1 MTKFIDEK
9 SNVDLEK
16 DKTLFEYA
24 DKVRMRIPTSC
35 GRVGDCHE
43 CIVEIIEGENN
54 LSEQTDDEQFLS
66 SPFRLACQ
74 AKTINVKDNL
84 KFTPRKRDRKIL
96 TTFDNKNDYEI
107 DNHYVFDKDSVSIE
121 KNNQKKILI
130 NKKSKIFGL
139 AIDVGTTT
147 VAINLLNLES
157 GKVIATSSF
166 ENPQVFG
173 GSDVMNRIS
182 YDTNK
187 FKGELHKSII
197 SAINFEIGEIT
208 KKIKIRRRQI
218 VEIVIVGNSTMRDI
232 FFNLDVETIGVR
244 PYKSLTE
251 FNFIDKK
258 VDSTELSS
266 IASKLDIRINP
277 EAIIY
282 SPPLIASHI
291 GSDISAG
298 LIAVDFF
305 SNNKKKIFID
315 IGTNTEVVLGDNKNF
330 LAASCPA
337 GPAFEGGEISYGM
350 PGYAGAVE
358 HVKWESN
365 KYSYRT
371 IGDSSPT
378 GICGSGLIDF
388 LSEMIDN
395 KFMNSV
401 GKFTE
406 NLEFLKLDENYDVM
420 LTRKDVSN
428 LAQAKAANVCGQALV
443 IKDFGISVEDIDEI
457 YLAGGFAN
465 YIDIERA
472 KNIGFILNYSS
483 KKIKKIGNSALEGA
497 TKLLLSYKLRK
508 NLLNYVTKINHL
520 ELETKEEFFDYFVE
534 GCQFKEISV

>member
-1 MTKFIDEK
+1 MTKFIYEK

-16 DKTLFEYA
+16 DKSLFEYA

-54 LSEQTDDEQFLS
+54 LSEQTNDEQFLS

-74 AKTINVKDNL
+74 AKTIYVKDNL

-121 KNNQKKILI
+121 KNNKKKILI

-147 VAINLLNLES
+147 VAINLLNLET
-157 GKVIATSSF
+157 GKIIATSSF

-277 EAIIY
+277 DAIIY

-305 SNNKKKIFID
+305 SNNKNKIFID
-315 IGTNTEVVLGDNKNF
+315 IGTNTEVVLGNNNNF

-337 GPAFEGGEISYGM
+337 GPAFEGGEITYGM

-472 KNIGFILNYSS
+472 KNIGFILNYPT

-508 NLLNYVTKINHL
+508 NLLNYVTKIDHL

>member
-1 MTKFIDEK
+1 MTKFIHEK

-54 LSEQTDDEQFLS
+54 LSQQTDDEQFLS

-305 SNNKKKIFID
+305 SNNKNKIFID

-406 NLEFLKLDENYDVM
+406 NLEFFISSRCFLNISILILVDGY
-420 LTRKDVSN
+420 LFSSN
-428 LAQAKAANVCGQALV
+428 RWYIKAIMPL
-443 IKDFGISVEDIDEI
+443 FS
-457 YLAGGFAN
+457 F
-465 YIDIERA
+465 
-472 KNIGFILNYSS
+472 
-483 KKIKKIGNSALEGA
+483 
-497 TKLLLSYKLRK
+497 
-508 NLLNYVTKINHL
+508 
-520 ELETKEEFFDYFVE
+520 
-534 GCQFKEISV
+534 

>member
-1 MTKFIDEK
+1 
-9 SNVDLEK
+9 
-16 DKTLFEYA
+16 
-24 DKVRMRIPTSC
+24 
-35 GRVGDCHE
+35 
-43 CIVEIIEGENN
+43 
-54 LSEQTDDEQFLS
+54 
-66 SPFRLACQ
+66 
-74 AKTINVKDNL
+74 
-84 KFTPRKRDRKIL
+84 
-96 TTFDNKNDYEI
+96 
-107 DNHYVFDKDSVSIE
+107 
-121 KNNQKKILI
+121 
-130 NKKSKIFGL
+130 
-139 AIDVGTTT
+139 
-147 VAINLLNLES
+147 
-157 GKVIATSSF
+157 
-166 ENPQVFG
+166 
-173 GSDVMNRIS
+173 
-182 YDTNK
+182 
-187 FKGELHKSII
+187 
-197 SAINFEIGEIT
+197 
-208 KKIKIRRRQI
+208 
-218 VEIVIVGNSTMRDI
+218 MRDI

-277 EAIIY
+277 DAIIY

-305 SNNKKKIFID
+305 SNNKNKIFID
-315 IGTNTEVVLGDNKNF
+315 IGTNTEVVLGNNNNF

-337 GPAFEGGEISYGM
+337 GPAFEGGEITYGM

-472 KNIGFILNYSS
+472 KNIGFILNYPT

-508 NLLNYVTKINHL
+508 NLLNYVTKIDHL